1 MAIGVVRYGGGLFSI
16 EFSHSE
22 SWPPPDDSLHGY
34 FDVVAVDSGT
44 IEHDVDAP
52 RAHCLSL
59 HVPLR
64 PFQPLRPQ
72 NSASPLF

>member
-1 MAIGVVRYGGGLFSI
+1 MMGKELLEFVPSSAGLERCFD
-16 EFSHSE
+16 F
-22 SWPPPDDSLHGY
+22 LHAVCKGPTRC
-34 FDVVAVDSGT
+34 FDVVAVGGG
-44 IEHDVDAP
+44 IVEHDVDAP

-64 PFQPLRPQ
+64 PFPPLRPQ